1 MTVEPP
7 APPAM
12 PIRGLALPATLRDRE
27 GRVFMV
33 RPYRA
38 EDRPLLDA
46 FYDAFQPKRAA
57 QGLPPEGPQRVARW
71 LEGVLAGGDH
81 LIVEVEGRL
90 VGHAMLMPTGK
101 QGVREYAIFL
111 DESVRG
117 RGMGTQ
123 VNRLSAELA
132 RTLDLDRLWLS
143 VEPHNRAAVRS
154 YQKAGYRFRPATMYS
169 PEFEMELELAP
180 GTEAAA

>member
-1 MTVEPP
+1 
-7 APPAM
+7 
-12 PIRGLALPATLRDRE
+12 
-27 GRVFMV
+27 
-33 RPYRA
+33 
-38 EDRPLLDA
+38 
-46 FYDAFQPKRAA
+46 
-57 QGLPPEGPQRVARW
+57 
-71 LEGVLAGGDH
+71 
-81 LIVEVEGRL
+81 
-90 VGHAMLMPTGK
+90 MLMPTGK

-132 RTLDLDRLWLS
+132 RTLDLNRLWLS

-180 GTEAAA
+180 GAEAAA

>member
-7 APPAM
+7 TPPAM
-12 PIRGLALPATLRDRE
+12 PIRGLVFPATLRDRE

-33 RPYRA
+33 RKFRA

-46 FYDAFQPKRAA
+46 FYDAFEPKRAA

-81 LIVEVEGRL
+81 LIVEVDGRL

-111 DESVRG
+111 DQSVRG

-132 RTLDLDRLWLS
+132 RTLELDRLWLS

-154 YQKAGYRFRPATMYS
+154 YQKAGYRFRPATLYS
-169 PEFEMELELAP
+169 PEFEMELELDP
-180 GTEAAA
+180 GAAEAA